1 MLDSEQDKMIRTA
14 HNKIFI
20 APPMQ
25 IDLAR
30 FYTEL
35 QHLQQCAE
43 NNDESVVGA

>member
-35 QHLQQCAE
+35 QHLQAMRRKQR
-43 NNDESVVGA
+43 